1 MKALIQHLLTCYAHL
16 VVRFLETQLIKR
28 LLIRIYPRKI
38 KIDGIKHL
46 VIRYTALYYI
56 IFSTWQSFTACRY
69 KIKPFAIICIKH
81 NTRTIQQIAI
91 KIIDIQVCILSFTQ
105 KTLTIF
111 LGLLTQRRQVKATSE
126 IKMFT

>member
-16 VVRFLETQLIKR
+16 VVRFLEMQLIKR

-46 VIRYTALYYI
+46 VIRNTALYYI
-56 IFSTWQSFTACRY
+56 IFSTWQSFTTCRY
-69 KIKPFAIICIKH
+69 KIEPFAIICIKH

-91 KIIDIQVCILSFTQ
+91 KIIRSCLN
-105 KTLTIF
+105 LCP
-111 LGLLTQRRQVKATSE
+111 
-126 IKMFT
+126 